1 MRFTCATCGAV
12 FDDIQQ
18 LANHKRLHQ
27 SSRDDAPKGVT
38 CLSCARKIPI
48 DPSQAN
54 YKGPLTCPTCH
65 RTMSVILRDGEVVI
79 ARLG

>member
-1 MRFTCATCGAV
+1 MQYKCYVCNEV

-27 SSRDDAPKGVT
+27 SGAPERKEGIT
-38 CLSCARKIPI
+38 CLGCAGVIPI
-48 DPSQAN
+48 GPSQYN
-54 YKGPLTCPTCH
+54 YSGPLTCPHC
-65 RTMSVILRDGEVVI
+65 RATMKVTLKDGSVVV